1 MKINETQKKQINEA
15 DYIDITIYI
24 RAFFRLARRSLF
36 MIFPMI
42 VCLTAGISLLS
53 RALVKEQYV
62 AETTFVVGVTLSED
76 LSYNYN
82 LSELRED
89 YVVQMSEAFQSV
101 IKSDYMYYLLEEE
114 LGRVIPGEINWE
126 NTYGT
131 NMGGVYVVSD
141 SMENAE
147 QLRDAVITCLP
158 KALLTTLG
166 DIELKIMG
174 TSGRTEVLHGELSS
188 PLIWAAAGVA
198 GSVFAYLGIIFL
210 MTLCRHDID
219 TSDDMAKI
227 TDLPCLG
234 SLPKSVKMPL
244 GKKLKHIRSS
254 NAHEEYNRA
263 FSEFRKQLE
272 DVMGQQPLK
281 TLLFTGVYKKCGQ
294 TELLDKLTHDWTDQG
309 KKVRCIDL
317 SLSKVPKT
325 AIQIQEELNQQ
336 IEESLEEAEL
346 IIINGPDYDHT
357 VELLSAADCVDGLVY
372 VVKAGYDQMESTKEA
387 IYTLGFTKAKT
398 LGYVITV

>member
-24 RAFFRLARRSLF
+24 RAFFRLARRYLF

-131 NMGGVYVVSD
+131 NICCIRLDGKCRTASRCGD
-141 SMENAE
+141 H
-147 QLRDAVITCLP
+147 LP
-158 KALLTTLG
+158 A
-166 DIELKIMG
+166 
-174 TSGRTEVLHGELSS
+174 
-188 PLIWAAAGVA
+188 
-198 GSVFAYLGIIFL
+198 
-210 MTLCRHDID
+210 
-219 TSDDMAKI
+219 
-227 TDLPCLG
+227 
-234 SLPKSVKMPL
+234 
-244 GKKLKHIRSS
+244 
-254 NAHEEYNRA
+254 
-263 FSEFRKQLE
+263 
-272 DVMGQQPLK
+272 
-281 TLLFTGVYKKCGQ
+281 
-294 TELLDKLTHDWTDQG
+294 QG
-309 KKVRCIDL
+309 F
-317 SLSKVPKT
+317 
-325 AIQIQEELNQQ
+325 
-336 IEESLEEAEL
+336 
-346 IIINGPDYDHT
+346 INDPR
-357 VELLSAADCVDGLVY
+357 
-372 VVKAGYDQMESTKEA
+372 
-387 IYTLGFTKAKT
+387 
-398 LGYVITV
+398 

>member
-24 RAFFRLARRSLF
+24 RAFFRLARRYLF

-53 RALVKEQYV
+53 RALVKEQCI

-166 DIELKIMG
+166 DIELKTMG
-174 TSGRTEVLHGELSS
+174 TSEQTEVLHGELAS
-188 PLIWAAAGVA
+188 PLIWVGAGVA
-198 GSVFAYLGIIFL
+198 GSIFAYLGIVFL
-210 MTLCRHDID
+210 MTLCRHDIE
-219 TSDDMAKI
+219 SSEDMAEI

-234 SLPKSVKMPL
+234 SLPKS
-244 GKKLKHIRSS
+244 GKKPSGKELKHIRSS
-254 NAHEEYNRA
+254 NTNNEYNRA

-272 DVMGQQPLK
+272 EVMEQQPLR
-281 TLLFTGVYKKCGQ
+281 TLLFTGEYKKRGR
-294 TELLDKLTHDWTDQG
+294 TELLDKLTHDWTKQG
-309 KKVRCIDL
+309 KKVKCINM
-317 SLSKVPKT
+317 SLSKESKT
-325 AIQIQEELNQQ
+325 TVQILEELNQQ
-336 IEESLEEAEL
+336 IKESLEESEL
-346 IIINGPDYDHT
+346 IIINGSDYGHT